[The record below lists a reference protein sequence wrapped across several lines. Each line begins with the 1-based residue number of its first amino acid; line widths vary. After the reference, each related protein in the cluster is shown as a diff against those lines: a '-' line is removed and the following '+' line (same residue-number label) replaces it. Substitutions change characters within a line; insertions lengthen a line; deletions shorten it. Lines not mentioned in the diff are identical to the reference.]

1 MVHKLFL
8 AFGFGI
14 VAWVAIGDRL
24 SNQINNQ
31 AIAENITI
39 PQQPVEP
46 SLWWKIDRL
55 AISWVDNV
63 TIDEASKQAIITIN
77 SSRWGSLD
85 YVQRFSYLFKL
96 GIEAQKQNF
105 NVLLLDRRSQKVAE
119 YSNLLDSWQMTPQS
133 LGADPFRV
141 IAPTI
146 LQQQF

>member
-1 MVHKLFL
+1 MHKLFL
-8 AFGFGI
+8 ALGFAI
-14 VAWVAIGDRL
+14 ISYVAMGDRL
-24 SNQINNQ
+24 GNQG
-31 AIAENITI
+31 IAENITI

-46 SLWWKIDRL
+46 SLWWKLDRL

-77 SSRWGSLD
+77 SSRWGALD
-85 YVQRFSYLFKL
+85 YVQRFSFLFKL
-96 GIEAQKQNF
+96 GVEAQKQNF
-105 NVLLLDRRSQKVAE
+105 NVILLDRRSQKVAE
-119 YSNLLDSWQMTPQS
+119 YMYKLDSWQMTPQT